1 MAAGIID
8 AWWMAAAAVVLG
20 MASLLVL
27 TRGSRR
33 KAKSRWRSSRGRRER
48 RRPEDRRR
56 SDFSRLGDTRAQ
68 MEFISRVDFEPQR
81 LLNRSEYQILR
92 LLEKVVHEIGGGH
105 RVMAQT
111 VLGEVIA
118 PKSPSASNDDREL
131 ARRSINSKRL
141 DFLVI
146 NRSGWPH
153 LAVEYQGH
161 GHYQDRAFMRDAVK
175 REALRKAGVEFLEI
189 PADYDAEELERR
201 IRSLSQQGR
210 ARERSP

>member
-1 MAAGIID
+1 MADGID
-8 AWWMAAAAVVLG
+8 VWWAVAAA
-20 MASLLVL
+20 LVL
-27 TRGSRR
+27 LGIARLFVSKRRSRR
-33 KAKSRWRSSRGRRER
+33 EGKSRWKSSLGRGERHRMENRRS
-48 RRPEDRRR
+48 

-81 LLNRSEYQILR
+81 LLNRSEYGVLQLI
-92 LLEKVVHEIGGGH
+92 EKVVHEIGGGY
-105 RVMAQT
+105 RIMAQT
-111 VLGEVIA
+111 VMGEVIA
-118 PKSPSASNDDREL
+118 PKSSSASNDDREL

-161 GHYQDRAFMRDAVK
+161 GHYQGRAFMRDAVK

-189 PADYDAEELERR
+189 PAEYDAEEQERQ
-201 IRSLSQQGR
+201 IRSILQQSRHAR
-210 ARERSP
+210 ARR